1 MSSTV
6 GKVPQ
11 MSMVALRM
19 KLASSATADGMTP
32 NCCHC
37 SNNGRST
44 LGYVVGRIA
53 ATAAADWK
61 YSSEGTKPLAEAVR
75 ARLKA
80 LQLPRYKFVVHVVVG
95 ENRGQGF
102 KLASRCLWDAACDDL
117 ATESYT
123 NDNVFVVATVYAVY
137 LY

>member
-1 MSSTV
+1 MSL
-6 GKVPQ
+6 VPIVPAERRKA
-11 MSMVALRM
+11 VAENTFVVRPASRFPAAAVREMLKALLAE
-19 KLASSATADGMTP
+19 KL
-32 NCCHC
+32 
-37 SNNGRST
+37 
-44 LGYVVGRIA
+44 A

-123 NDNVFVVATVYAVY
+123 NDNVFVVVTVYAVY

>member
-1 MSSTV
+1 MSL
-6 GKVPQ
+6 VP
-11 MSMVALRM
+11 VVPLERRKALAENTFVVRPQARFPAAAVRELLRAL
-19 KLASSATADGMTP
+19 LAERLAP
-32 NCCHC
+32 
-37 SNNGRST
+37 
-44 LGYVVGRIA
+44 
-53 ATAAADWK
+53 TAAKDWK
-61 YSSEGTKPLAEAVR
+61 YSSEGTKPLADAIR

-80 LQLPRYKFVVHVVVG
+80 LHLPRYKFVVHVVVG

-123 NDNVFVVATVYAVY
+123 NDNIFAVATVFGVY

>member
-1 MSSTV
+1 MSLV
-6 GKVPQ
+6 PIVPQ
-11 MSMVALRM
+11 ERRKAVAEN
-19 KLASSATADGMTP
+19 TF
-32 NCCHC
+32 
-37 SNNGRST
+37 
-44 LGYVVGRIA
+44 VVRPQA
-53 ATAAADWK
+53 RFPAAAVRELLRGLLAERLAPTAVKDWK
-61 YSSEGTKPLAEAVR
+61 YSSEGTKPLTDAIR

-117 ATESYT
+117 ATESYS
-123 NDNVFVVATVYAVY
+123 NDNIFAVATVYGVY